1 MRRTIASGT
10 EPVGTMIQVQ
20 RSRTLHSE
28 YVTRKKRVVPWAH
41 CEPCDPPAAT
51 HDTEAGKAAAESAL
65 KTEPVAEE
73 IKVGDVVE
81 VVSNTGRNT
90 WLTDVGSV
98 GTVTSIETLEDSL
111 SVRLKAVPDKK
122 NVCGG
127 YVSICDVRKVTT

>member
-1 MRRTIASGT
+1 MLHVDCDAPTTEHTVKRPNGQQGVWSESG
-10 EPVGTMIQVQ
+10 
-20 RSRTLHSE
+20 
-28 YVTRKKRVVPWAH
+28 
-41 CEPCDPPAAT
+41 CEPCDPPAT
-51 HDTEAGKAAAESAL
+51 HDTVQGKAAAEAAL

-98 GTVTSIETLEDSL
+98 GTVTSIVEDSL
-111 SVRLKAVPDKK
+111 AVRLKAVPDKK